1 MSISRINGQHDDCTR
16 SQKLLH
22 VVRCKTTPPPPGTRS
37 HGRTMAQW
45 ETEHHSA
52 RSFRARH
59 GVASRIINAARKLRS
74 SVKAEYIHDS
84 ISLPVRGCATSI
96 CHIEL
101 TISLANSPS
110 AHAGQFAAQPLIKEA
125 SVGRANIPAQAHG
138 KLQHTKDLGS
148 APAPSTVASPVTSPV
163 RTIRVR
169 TSHNQHHTQAGSDD
183 VQRRSRSWSGRP
195 AASACAWRWDLP
207 WLLTL
212 QLPPP
217 FWGEGALD
225 TLAGP
230 LGRHGGDSPPQ

>member
-1 MSISRINGQHDDCTR
+1 MQNYT
-16 SQKLLH
+16 
-22 VVRCKTTPPPPGTRS
+22 PPGTRS

-59 GVASRIINAARKLRS
+59 GVASRIINVARKLRS
-74 SVKAEYIHDS
+74 SVRAGYIHDS

-125 SVGRANIPAQAHG
+125 SGGRANIPAQAHG

-169 TSHNQHHTQAGSDD
+169 TNHNQHHTQAGSDD
-183 VQRRSRSWSGRP
+183 HGRG
-195 AASACAWRWDLP
+195 ACAGRWDLP

-217 FWGEGALD
+217 FLGEGALD

-230 LGRHGGDSPPQ
+230 AGTAWRRFSSTVETAHSRSSRRVVLRPSAAIDASRPVSSSCPRPTV